1 MRINPLA
8 ALAVAALVAGC
19 GSAAPSQ
26 VGTPAAPSTSAPSAA
41 GGHSASA
48 SPAPS
53 GQAQLNCSSA
63 PTASPS
69 ANDLGAQLTGIQ
81 FVTPQH
87 GWVVGQHQILTTSN
101 GGASWTVQDQGQLNL
116 TSVDFISTMTG
127 WAAGASSLLTTS
139 NGGQTWT
146 ALPEPCVPIRSVHF
160 ASAQIGFAIAGG
172 SGQLGTS
179 SGLAVSPAP
188 EKAGVL
194 LATSD
199 GGHSWR
205 QLSSPANAQS
215 VCFTSPSN
223 GWLGAD
229 GGLYR
234 STSGGQT
241 WTQVTAGPRPEQAA
255 QPYTM
260 LVQCAGP
267 SSVWGLDIGF
277 GVASNQQ
284 PHVGY
289 YASQGGAMP
298 LFAEQYFPH
307 PAVSV
312 TAGAPGAYAG
322 VLSAISP
329 ASAAYVDW
337 CGACGAQGTAP
348 WDLAAN
354 SGHLM
359 RKGDVG
365 GLTYA
370 TGASFLT
377 PGQGWVVGEVWGAH
391 DVQRIV
397 RTDNG
402 GATWQVQ
409 YSRS

>member
-1 MRINPLA
+1 MRITSLA
-8 ALAVAALVAGC
+8 ALAAAGLVAGC

-26 VGTPAAPSTSAPSAA
+26 VSPPTGASTSAPSAA
-41 GGHSASA
+41 PDHSASA
-48 SPAPS
+48 SPTPS
-53 GQAQLNCSSA
+53 GQAQLNCSTT
-63 PTASPS
+63 PGPSPS
-69 ANDLGAQLTGIQ
+69 ANDLGAQLTGVQ
-81 FVTPQH
+81 FVTPRQ
-87 GWVVGQHQILTTSN
+87 GWVVGHHQILATSN

-116 TSVDFISTMTG
+116 TSVDFISATTG
-127 WAAGASSLLTTS
+127 WAAGANSLLTTS
-139 NGGQTWT
+139 NGGRTWT

-160 ASAQIGFAIAGG
+160 VSAQTGFAIAAG
-172 SGQLGTS
+172 SGQLGTT
-179 SGLAVSPAP
+179 SGLAVAPAP
-188 EKAGVL
+188 QKAGVL

-223 GWLGAD
+223 GWLGAN

-234 STSGGQT
+234 STNGGQA
-241 WTQVTAGPRPEQAA
+241 WTQVTAGPRPDQAA

-267 SSVWGLDIGF
+267 SSVWGLDIGY

-289 YASQGGAMP
+289 YASQGAAMP

-307 PAVSV
+307 PGVSV
-312 TAGAPGAYAG
+312 TAAAPGAYAG

-337 CGACGAQGTAP
+337 CGPCGAQGTAP

-354 SGHLM
+354 SGHLTK
-359 RKGDVG
+359 KGDVG

-377 PGQGWVVGEVWGAH
+377 PGQGWVVGEVWGTH

-397 RTDNG
+397 HTADG

-409 YSRS
+409 YSSG